1 MQKRWLQSVIIFVVI
16 IIFAI
21 AGYLLLKKYNPNP
34 NVAVSDDWV
43 IFTVEKPGKITLSLE
58 DVKL

>member
-43 IFTVEKPGKITLSLE
+43 ISTVDKPGKITLSLE